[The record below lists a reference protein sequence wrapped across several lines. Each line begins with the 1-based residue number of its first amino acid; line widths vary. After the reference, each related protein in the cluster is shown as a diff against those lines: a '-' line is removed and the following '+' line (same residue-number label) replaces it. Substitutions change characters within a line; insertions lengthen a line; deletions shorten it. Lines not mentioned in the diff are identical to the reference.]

1 MKNILILLVAV
12 LLVLNIPLSAQ
23 EAKTGKKAPN
33 FRLEDVNGKTVELK
47 DLLGKGPVLISF
59 WATWC
64 KPCMEELGEY
74 KEIYSNL
81 KDKGF
86 TMVAIS
92 TDNEKTVNKVKP
104 YVVSKGIPGI
114 VLLDTNSEVARKY
127 YATSMPHTVILD
139 KNGNVLYSHTGYKK
153 GDEKIVQEIIEKNL

>member
-23 EAKTGKKAPN
+23 DAKTGKKAPN